1 MAISLNE
8 IFMYTRIRILSLV
21 VLFFI
26 TVQAGAQST
35 PRENVIISSQVHG
48 FYEHLPADYN
58 TSPTKRYPLI
68 VEWHGV
74 GEVGNG
80 SMPALDMVT
89 IHGLGRVAKWGI
101 LPDVTF
107 NGQSY
112 SFIVLNPQFIN
123 SIAVSILDIDAF
135 LEYAFAHYRVDRN
148 RVYMTGFSLGA
159 MLTYQY
165 TGASN
170 AFAQKLTAIIPL
182 SPCSDGDFGTAR
194 TIAVNNVAVYGFHSN
209 IDTDCPTQFTVDWN
223 TLINTANNGVPPIPS
238 AVFSLVTP
246 PPGAI
251 PHDIFWNTYE
261 PSFTAPPVNK
271 NIYNW
276 MIQYSRNIALPVTLK
291 KFSAEFQN
299 DRTFI
304 EWTTSNENNAKEF
317 VVERAGKNLQ
327 FGAIA
332 KLAASATSTIDKNY
346 NFVDDQPLDG
356 LNYYRLK
363 LVNLDNS
370 SQFFEVRKV
379 LAAHEGKLVMLSSNP
394 LRNDLRFAIQLSR
407 REQLNI
413 IVTDLNGSAV
423 LKSSSTYSQ
432 GMQEITLSTSTL
444 ASGTYLLQ
452 VRGESFV
459 ETKKIVR
466 Q

>member
-1 MAISLNE
+1 MAVSLNE

-159 MLTYQY
+159 MLT
-165 TGASN
+165 
-170 AFAQKLTAIIPL
+170 
-182 SPCSDGDFGTAR
+182 
-194 TIAVNNVAVYGFHSN
+194 
-209 IDTDCPTQFTVDWN
+209 
-223 TLINTANNGVPPIPS
+223 
-238 AVFSLVTP
+238 
-246 PPGAI
+246 
-251 PHDIFWNTYE
+251 
-261 PSFTAPPVNK
+261 
-271 NIYNW
+271 
-276 MIQYSRNIALPVTLK
+276 
-291 KFSAEFQN
+291 
-299 DRTFI
+299 
-304 EWTTSNENNAKEF
+304 
-317 VVERAGKNLQ
+317 
-327 FGAIA
+327 
-332 KLAASATSTIDKNY
+332 
-346 NFVDDQPLDG
+346 
-356 LNYYRLK
+356 
-363 LVNLDNS
+363 
-370 SQFFEVRKV
+370 
-379 LAAHEGKLVMLSSNP
+379 
-394 LRNDLRFAIQLSR
+394 
-407 REQLNI
+407 
-413 IVTDLNGSAV
+413 
-423 LKSSSTYSQ
+423 
-432 GMQEITLSTSTL
+432 TSTL
-444 ASGTYLLQ
+444 AQATHLRKNSQLLFRSHLVLMEILEWRALLPSTMWPSMDFTVILTLTVPPNLRWIGILLLIPQ
-452 VRGESFV
+452 QWSASHSFCSFFA
-459 ETKKIVR
+459 R
-466 Q
+466 NSPAGCYSA